1 MIYDGRIS
9 KSVARRTEVEQ
20 RQIMDGAE
28 PFRFEGNGT
37 GVLVSHGFTGT
48 TQSVRPLGEA
58 LAAEG
63 FTVMGPRLKGHGTS
77 MEDHARSTALDWI
90 SSIEE
95 GLAWL
100 GQRTSNV
107 FFVGLSMGGMFSLYF
122 AATRPNLVRGIV
134 PINACVYLGDPEL
147 ARLVFDPEAPATVPG
162 VGSDI
167 RAEGIEE
174 LVYPEVPVPP
184 VKEFMAIMRVTDD
197 LLPAVTCPA
206 LVLQS
211 TEDHVVPPENGP
223 HILEKLGSEDKE
235 LVWLENSYHVAT
247 LDNDA
252 SVIAERTVQ
261 FIREHGG

>member
-1 MIYDGRIS
+1 M
-9 KSVARRTEVEQ
+9 E
-20 RQIMDGAE
+20 GAE
-28 PFRFEGNGT
+28 PFRFEGSGT

-58 LAAEG
+58 LAEEG

-95 GLAWL
+95 GLTWL
-100 GQRTSNV
+100 EQRTSRT
-107 FFVGLSMGGMFSLYF
+107 FFAGLSMGGMFSLYI
-122 AATRPNLVRGIV
+122 AAKYPERIQGIV
-134 PINACVYLGDPEL
+134 PINACVWLGDPQL
-147 ARLVFDPEAPATVPG
+147 ARLVFDREAPATVPG

-167 RAEGIEE
+167 KAEGVEE

-184 VKEFMAIMRVTDD
+184 VKDFMAIMRATDD
-197 LLPAVTCPA
+197 LLPTVAAPA
-206 LVLQS
+206 LILQS

-223 HILEKLGSEDKE
+223 HILDKLGTEDKE

-247 LDNDA
+247 LDNDKDL
-252 SVIAERTVQ
+252 IAERTTR
-261 FIREHGG
+261 FIRDYGG